1 MKHIPLIGYTDKL
14 SLRPGETVSFKVS
27 STLEKP
33 FIASLKRS
41 ISADPNPKGIGIVE
55 KDASKYFKTS
65 SFKSRKQSFNP
76 GSYAISK
83 TPIKLSIKKNLNLSV
98 IIFPTLFLSKKQT
111 ILAFDNIEIY
121 INSNGATSIRVGDK
135 SISIKEPLILRSWYK
150 IKAKISLSGKVS
162 ISQKNLKNKNEKDL
176 IKNGKILLN
185 KAVSGKI
192 SLAANISKGV
202 GYNHFNGKIES
213 PKIIVDEKTSFNCDL
228 SKNTSYSYVKSIIG
242 PELLL
247 KNFPTRAVTGSK
259 WDGSEMSW
267 KHKSEHYASIHF
279 HEDDIY
285 DFEWDTDFKF
295 KIPANMPSGVYV
307 MRIKGEGYED
317 AMPFFVAPNIKKI
330 KSKICVLISTFTYS
344 IYGNHAR
351 VDYNKSW
358 LNRIK
363 EWKAYPY
370 NPANH
375 KEYGL
380 STYNYHSD
388 GTGICHSSHLRPLF
402 NLRPGFIT
410 FGGSEAPCSG
420 LRHFQADSHLIS
432 WLHNKGLEYEIVT
445 DEQLHED
452 GFKAIKKYKAVITGT
467 HPEYHTKETLDALC
481 DFRDN
486 GGSLNY
492 LGGNGF
498 YWRIAIHK
506 ENKNIL
512 EIRRP
517 EGGIRAWASEPGEA
531 YNAFD
536 GTYGG
541 LWRRNGRAPQ
551 ELVGIGFTAQ
561 GNFYGH
567 PYKRKCYDS
576 KFDWVFEGIKDDQI
590 GNFGFSGNGAAGFE
604 LDHIDSHLTSIK
616 DITLLAQ
623 SKASKDPKENF
634 ILVPES
640 QLTHL
645 SNIKHLPE
653 EEILQADMIYF
664 EVPGGGSVFSTGSIT
679 FCGSLPW
686 NNFENNISKLLENV
700 IKKSIKK

>member
-1 MKHIPLIGYTDKL
+1 MNDIPLLGYADKL
-14 SLRPGETVSFKVS
+14 SVRQGETVSFKVS
-27 STLEKP
+27 STSKKT
-33 FIASLKRS
+33 FKAFLKRS
-41 ISADPNPKGIGIVE
+41 ISADPNPKGIGIIE

-65 SFKSRKQSFNP
+65 SYKSRVQTFNP
-76 GSYAISK
+76 GSYAITKNSVK
-83 TPIKLSIKKNLNLSV
+83 ISIKKNLTFSV
-98 IIFPTLFLSKKQT
+98 IIFPTLSSTKEQI
-111 ILAFDNIEIY
+111 ILALDNLEIY
-121 INSNGATSIRVGDK
+121 INSNGSSAVRVGDN

-150 IKAKISLSGKVS
+150 IEVKISLNGKVF
-162 ISQKNLKNKNEKDL
+162 ISQKNLKNKNEKKK
-176 IKNGKILLN
+176 ISIGKLSLKKVI
-185 KAVSGKI
+185 SGKI
-192 SLAANISKGV
+192 SLAAVVSKIMA
-202 GYNHFNGKIES
+202 YNHFNGKIES
-213 PKIIVDEKTSFNCDL
+213 PKINVDGKKVGEWDL
-228 SKNTSYSYVKSIIG
+228 SKNTSSTTVESING
-242 PELLL
+242 PKLIL

-259 WDGSEMSW
+259 WDSSEMNW
-267 KHKSEHYASIHF
+267 QHKPDHYAAIHF

-285 DFEWDTDFKF
+285 DFEWETDFKF
-295 KIPANMPSGVYV
+295 TIPKNMPSGIYL
-307 MRIKGEGYED
+307 MKISCEGYED
-317 AMPFFVAPNIKKI
+317 SMPFFVAPELGKTKT
-330 KSKICVLISTFTYS
+330 KICVLVSTFTYA

-351 VDYNKSW
+351 VDYKKSW
-358 LNRIK
+358 LNRIN
-363 EWKAYPY
+363 EWNAYPY
-370 NPANH
+370 NPANY

-388 GTGICHSSHLRPLF
+388 GSGICHASHLRPLF
-402 NLRPGFIT
+402 NLRPGYLT
-410 FGGSEAPCSG
+410 FGGSKSPCSG

-432 WLHNKGLEYEIVT
+432 WLHNKEFDYEIIT

-452 GFKAIKKYKAVITGT
+452 GYKAIKKYKTIITGS
-467 HPEYHTKETLDALC
+467 HPEYHTKETLDALR

-506 ENKNIL
+506 ENKNLL

-541 LWRRNGRAPQ
+541 LWRRSGRAPQ
-551 ELVGIGFTAQ
+551 ELVGVGFTAQ

-567 PYKRKCYDS
+567 PYVRKCFDK
-576 KFDWVFEGIKDDQI
+576 KFDWVFKGIKGNKI
-590 GNFGFSGNGAAGFE
+590 GDFGFSGNGAAGFE

-623 SKASKDPKENF
+623 SKASKDPEENF

-645 SNIKHLPE
+645 SNIKHLPNE
-653 EEILQADMIYF
+653 DILQADMVYF
-664 EVPGGGSVFSTGSIT
+664 TVPGGGSVFSTGSIT

-686 NNFENNISKLLENV
+686 NKFNNEVSTLLKNV
-700 IKKSIKK
+700 ISKSIK